1 MLADCA
7 PLKDANRQKA
17 CLRHLEARRVLR
29 YHPLTQFAEPI
40 TGSET
45 LNIDMSNASPE
56 MDYAAHLATYR
67 DFIRFLKYGVICVA
81 VILIG
86 MKIFLV

>member
-1 MLADCA
+1 
-7 PLKDANRQKA
+7 
-17 CLRHLEARRVLR
+17 
-29 YHPLTQFAEPI
+29 
-40 TGSET
+40 
-45 LNIDMSNASPE
+45 MSKASPE